1 MALGTFIAQK
11 KVLRVDLETT
21 KGTAVVPSIDLI
33 TFDPE
38 MSSTAEHIEQAGA
51 GTGEFMGFNQI
62 GVIGK
67 QIGVCNFRANLKG
80 DGTSVLD
87 PGLDVLMQ
95 CCRFSVAA
103 AVYSPVSTVL
113 AQKTCTIYLYEDG
126 LLKRLSGCM
135 GNVTLEYEEGKIVAC
150 NFAMQGIYAK
160 QADTAMP
167 TFAPDVTTAPLMG
180 SGTWTIGAKAI
191 NIGKLTLDM
200 RNELAEHDD
209 HYVITQSK
217 PMISFDPAAQLTS
230 EHDFEALHLAGT
242 TSALSLSIGSGAGNE
257 ITLTA
262 PKLQYSDAPV
272 SGDREG
278 IFTYDINGNCI
289 IDSGNDEVV
298 LTVTGA

>member
-1 MALGTFIAQK
+1 MALETLIANK
-11 KVLRVDLETT
+11 KVLRIDLEST
-21 KGTAVVPSIDLI
+21 KGTAVVPSIDII

-38 MSSTAEHIEQAGA
+38 LSPAAEHIEQTGA
-51 GTGEFMGFNQI
+51 GTGAYMGFNEPGIQ
-62 GVIGK
+62 GK

-80 DGTSVLD
+80 NGSTALD
-87 PGLDVLMQ
+87 PGLAVLLQ

-103 AVYSPVSTVL
+103 EVYSPVSAVVN
-113 AQKTCTIYLYEDG
+113 QKTCTIYLYEDG
-126 LLKRLSGCM
+126 MLKRLSGCM
-135 GNVTLEYEEGKIVAC
+135 GNPTFEFEEGKIVAA

-160 QADTAMP
+160 QADAVMP
-167 TFAPDVTTAPLMG
+167 DFTPDTTTAALMG

-217 PMISFDPAAQLTS
+217 PMISFDPAAQKTG
-230 EHDFEALHLAGT
+230 EHDFEGLWLAGT

-262 PKLQYSDAPV
+262 PKLQYSDPPTT
-272 SGDREG
+272 GDREG
-278 IFTYDINGNCI
+278 ILTYEINGNCI

-298 LTVTGA
+298 LTVTT